1 MLCCA
6 AASGRED
13 VALCFR
19 EVPPIFLRYDFDLR
33 NPDIF
38 NEVLG
43 PGSSNAGAPKLS
55 AGSGSGSGV
64 GQVVSKQ
71 EKFSRYLDLVEV
83 ALLRQ
88 IWSKSNAFFRAL
100 DDIKGLQRQVAEA
113 YKRLTALRSRLR
125 LADEGVTTSS
135 MRIPQLYRRQVN
147 EWIMIDINFYLLNLS
162 ASMDDHLTKFDL
174 I

>member
-1 MLCCA
+1 M
-6 AASGRED
+6 
-13 VALCFR
+13 
-19 EVPPIFLRYDFDLR
+19 FLRYDFDLR

-43 PGSSNAGAPKLS
+43 PGANSSAGKSGGGAGSASMSGSDMVTGLS
-55 AGSGSGSGV
+55 AGTAAV

-71 EKFSRYLDLVEV
+71 ERFSRYLDLVEV

-88 IWSKSNAFFRAL
+88 IWSKSTAFFRAL
-100 DDIKGLQRQVAEA
+100 DDIKGLQRQVVDA

-135 MRIPQLYRRQVN
+135 MRIPQLYRRQV
-147 EWIMIDINFYLLNLS
+147 
-162 ASMDDHLTKFDL
+162 A
-174 I
+174 